1 MSKKKSNKLLKVALG
16 AGAVYVISGAA
27 FTGFVLTRAH
37 KQFSKF
43 ADLVKGNKPEP
54 PQDTTK
60 TREKAD
66 HIVIKNRDNKSI
78 HAFMIKNPI
87 ESDKWAVLIHGFNC
101 EPFYMANLAEVYY
114 EKGYNIIMPALRGHD
129 HSEHNAVSMGWLDR
143 LDMVDWIQYL
153 VMLNPDC
160 QILLHGISMGGA
172 TVMMTVGENLP
183 FNVKC
188 AIEDCGFTSVWD
200 EFKYELKKTYHLS
213 AFPTLYASSNIHSIF
228 KGHSLKEAS
237 SVEQLK
243 KCKTPILFIH
253 GEKDDYVPFEM
264 LQKNFDAADCEK
276 EMLVVPDATHADS
289 YKVNP
294 ELYWNK
300 VEEFTNKYIK

>member
-1 MSKKKSNKLLKVALG
+1 MSKKKNNRLLKIALS
-16 AGAVYVISGAA
+16 AGAVYAVSGAA

-43 ADLVKGNKPEP
+43 ADIIKGNKPEP
-54 PQDTTK
+54 PEDTSK
-60 TREKAD
+60 TQEKAD
-66 HIVIKNRDNKSI
+66 RIAIKNRSGKNI
-78 HAFMIKNPI
+78 NAFMIKNPV
-87 ESDKWAVLIHGFNC
+87 ESDKWAILIHGFNC
-101 EPFYMANLAEVYY
+101 EPFYMANLAEKYY
-114 EKGYNIIMPALRGHD
+114 EWGYNIIMPALRGHD

-153 VMLNPDC
+153 VMLNPEC

-200 EFKYELKKTYHLS
+200 EFKYELKKTYKLN
-213 AFPTLYASSNIHSIF
+213 AFPTLYSSSNIHSLL

-237 SVEQLK
+237 SIEQLK
-243 KCKTPILFIH
+243 KSKTPVLFIH
-253 GEKDDYVPFEM
+253 GEKDDYVPFYM
-264 LQKNFDAADCEK
+264 LKENYDACASEK
-276 EMLVVPDATHADS
+276 DMLTVPEAEHANS

>member
-1 MSKKKSNKLLKVALG
+1 MGKKNKILKAAAV
-16 AGAVYVISGAA
+16 AGAVYTISGAA

-43 ADLVKGNKPEP
+43 ADRVKGNEPEP
-54 PQDTTK
+54 PQDTSK
-60 TREKAD
+60 TQEKAD
-66 HIVIKNRDNKSI
+66 HIVIKNRCNKPI
-78 HAFMIKNPI
+78 HGFMIKNPV
-87 ESDKWAVLIHGFNC
+87 ESNKWVILIHGFNC

-114 EKGYNIIMPALRGHD
+114 EWGYNVIMPALRGHD

-143 LDMVDWIQYL
+143 LDIVDWVNYL
-153 VMLNPDC
+153 VKLYPES
-160 QILLHGISMGGA
+160 QIALHGISMGGA
-172 TVMMTVGENLP
+172 TVMMTVGEELP
-183 FNVKC
+183 VNVKC

-200 EFKYELKKTYHLS
+200 EFKYELKKTYHIG

-228 KGHSLKEAS
+228 KGHSLKQAS
-237 SVEQLK
+237 SIEQLK
-243 KCKTPILFIH
+243 KSKTPVLFIH
-253 GEKDDYVPFEM
+253 GEQDDYVPFYM
-264 LQKNFDAADCEK
+264 LQQNYDACSSEK

-300 VEEFTNKYIK
+300 VEEFTNRYIK